1 MLLHVVLREQ
11 KLYLKIFLTQTT
23 LILFDISTVLSL
35 SHVMNGLGNYF
46 TLEILLHGLIL
57 KFGETNLAGKLEKE
71 VRWNSP
77 GKMENGISFMLRH
90 RLQN

>member
-1 MLLHVVLREQ
+1 
-11 KLYLKIFLTQTT
+11 
-23 LILFDISTVLSL
+23 
-35 SHVMNGLGNYF
+35 MNGLGNYF